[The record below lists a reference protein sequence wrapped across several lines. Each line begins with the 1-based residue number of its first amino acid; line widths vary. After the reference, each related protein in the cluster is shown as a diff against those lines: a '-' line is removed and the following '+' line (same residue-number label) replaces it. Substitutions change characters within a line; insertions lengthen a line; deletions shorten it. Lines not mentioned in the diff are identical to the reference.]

1 MSMSVVM
8 VTTNH
13 LSDSETVSEVVE
25 WIISIVL
32 MDLQLGEGGR
42 GRVEGGWREEGKAEK
57 QKRCVYEVLFT
68 VCCKLAIP
76 IASPSP
82 ATSAGSQG
90 SCASGPP
97 GPAPGTCAPSD

>member
-32 MDLQLGEGGR
+32 MDLQLG
-42 GRVEGGWREEGKAEK
+42 EGGWREEGKAEK

>member
-32 MDLQLGEGGR
+32 MDLQLGEGWRGR
-42 GRVEGGWREEGKAEK
+42 EREGGGRVEGGSEGREAEK
-57 QKRCVYEVLFT
+57 MCV
-68 VCCKLAIP
+68 
-76 IASPSP
+76 
-82 ATSAGSQG
+82 
-90 SCASGPP
+90 
-97 GPAPGTCAPSD
+97 